1 MRQEQ
6 LSSQRKIE
14 HLVTQLSYME
24 KKEVRL
30 YSQLEEA
37 RNLQLQES
45 KERDSRIK
53 ELEESL
59 VKRDE
64 AVSELEREVKAKE
77 RTL

>member
-1 MRQEQ
+1 
-6 LSSQRKIE
+6 
-14 HLVTQLSYME
+14 ME

-45 KERDSRIK
+45 KDKDSRIK